1 MSPVEPRSISI
12 RRARQVA
19 VAAQLLSVPRPRSIL
34 GVVEQLGSVQMDPT
48 RAVARTEH
56 LVLWSRLGRRFRV
69 PELERLLWEERSLFE
84 YRAFIL
90 PTSQY
95 PVHRETMRRYPS
107 TNARRHAYVRRYL
120 RDDPRFRRYVLE
132 RLRDEGPLPTRAFE
146 DRSAVDWRTG
156 GWNDDGRN
164 TSMMLEVL
172 WAKGEVMIAGRAG
185 QERVWDLAS
194 RRFPPSDSSRLRAGE
209 EARSLLDVQLR
220 ALGISK
226 LTRFGWT
233 FEGTRPPGWER
244 ALAALEREGRIVRV
258 SVDGVPGERWAHAE
272 VLERPFRAR
281 TVLLSPFDRLIHD
294 RARTEE
300 LFGFRFRLEIYV
312 PKAKREHGYFVMP
325 ILHGD
330 RLVGR
335 IDPAYDRVANVLRV
349 RAVFAEPDAPAAAW
363 PAIRQQ
369 IDELAAWLGGDG
381 VELPPLPKVWR
392 QGPNVSSSRSRISS

>member
-1 MSPVEPRSISI
+1 VRAAGASSISL

-19 VAAQLLSVPRPRSIL
+19 VSAQLLSAPRPRSIL
-34 GVVEQLGSVQMDPT
+34 EVVERLGSVQMDPT

-69 PELERLLWEERSLFE
+69 AELERLLWRDRSLFE

-95 PVHRETMRRYPS
+95 SVHRETMRRYPS
-107 TNARRHAYVRRYL
+107 TSAGRHEHVRRYL
-120 RDDPRFRRYVLE
+120 RENHRFRRYVLD

-146 DRSAVDWRTG
+146 DRSAVGWRTG

-185 QERVWDLAS
+185 QERIWDLAS
-194 RRFPPSDSSRLRAGE
+194 RSLPSDGLRPVAGE

-220 ALGISK
+220 ALGIARLS
-226 LTRFGWT
+226 RFGWT
-233 FEGTRPPGWER
+233 FEGARPPGWER
-244 ALAALEREGRIVRV
+244 ALVALEREGRAVRV
-258 SVDGVPGERWAHAE
+258 SVEGLSGERWVHAE
-272 VLERPFRAR
+272 VLERPFRGR

-300 LFGFRFRLEIYV
+300 LFDFRFRLEIYV
-312 PKAKREHGYFVMP
+312 PKSKREYGYFVMP

-335 IDPAYDRVANVLRV
+335 IDPAFDRIANVLRV
-349 RAVFAEPDAPAAAW
+349 RAAFAEPDAPAAAW
-363 PAIRQQ
+363 PAIRKQ
-369 IDELAAWLGGDG
+369 IDELATWLGAGD
-381 VELPPLPKVWR
+381 VVLPPLPEAWR
-392 QGPNVSSSRSRISS
+392 

>member
-1 MSPVEPRSISI
+1 
-12 RRARQVA
+12 
-19 VAAQLLSVPRPRSIL
+19 
-34 GVVEQLGSVQMDPT
+34 MDPT
-48 RAVARTEH
+48 RSVARTEH

-69 PELERLLWEERSLFE
+69 EELERLLWRDRSLFE

-95 PVHRETMRRYPS
+95 RVHRETMRRFPS
-107 TNARRHAYVRRYL
+107 TSNGRHEYVRRYL
-120 RDDPRFRRYVLE
+120 RENARFRRYVLD
-132 RLRDEGPLPTRAFE
+132 RLRDEGPLATRAFE
-146 DRSAVDWRTG
+146 DRSAVGWRTG

-185 QERVWDLAS
+185 QERVWELAS
-194 RRFPPSDSSRLRAGE
+194 RSLPSDAPRLNAGE

-233 FEGTRPPGWER
+233 FEGARPPRWES
-244 ALAALEREGRIVRV
+244 ALAALERKGRAVRV
-258 SVDGVPGERWAHAE
+258 TVDGRSGERWAHAE

-294 RARTEE
+294 RVRAEE

-312 PKAKREHGYFVMP
+312 PKAKREYGYFVLP

-330 RLVGR
+330 RLIGR
-335 IDPAYDRVANVLRV
+335 IDPAFDRAASVLRV
-349 RAVFAEPDAPAAAW
+349 RAVFAEPHAPAGAW
-363 PAIRQQ
+363 AAIRTQLE
-369 IDELAAWLGGDG
+369 ELASWLGAGE
-381 VELPPLPKVWR
+381 VSLPTLPPVWR
-392 QGPNVSSSRSRISS
+392 